1 MRVMVVVSGSLGI
14 VVGVDGSPEALPA
27 VDWAAREAVARHC
40 PLTVCHVLRFRRVE
54 VRLPDELLHQ
64 VIDSG
69 QAIVDGAVER
79 ARAVDRTGPVVGRLE
94 CGGVA
99 EALLG
104 LADSAVELVL
114 GARGGGGFDRLR
126 LGSVGGQVA
135 MHAACP
141 VTVVRAPAGSTGVVV
156 GVDGSDQSRAAL
168 EYGLRFAAEH
178 QLPVQAIL
186 VHPWAA
192 VPLPGIGYP
201 VVDPQTAQDTGQQ
214 LLHDAVAPLVA
225 KFPEVVVEPTVVSGH
240 PAGVLAD
247 ASRGA
252 TLLVVGSRGHGGFTG
267 LLLGSVSQA
276 VLRHAHCPLTIVH

>member
-1 MRVMVVVSGSLGI
+1 MVVVSGSLGI
-14 VVGVDGSPEALPA
+14 VVGVDGSPEALLA
-27 VDWAAREAVARHC
+27 VDWAACEAVARRC
-40 PLTVCHVLRFRRVE
+40 PLTVCHVVRFRRVE

-79 ARAVDRTGPVVGRLE
+79 ARVADRAGPVVGRLE

-104 LADSAVELVL
+104 LADSATELVL

-126 LGSVGGQVA
+126 LGSVVGQVVA
-135 MHAACP
+135 HAGCP

-156 GVDGSDQSRAAL
+156 GVDGSDNSRAAL
-168 EYGLRFAAEH
+168 EYGFRFAVEH
-178 QLPVQAIL
+178 QLPVQAMY

-192 VPLPGIGYP
+192 VPLPGFGYQL
-201 VVDPQTAQDTGQQ
+201 VDPQTTQDAGQR
-214 LLHDAVAPLVA
+214 LVDDTVAPLAA
-225 KFPEVVVEPTVVSGH
+225 KFPEVPVESTVVSGH

-247 ASRGA
+247 TSRGA

-267 LLLGSVSQA
+267 LVLGSVSQA
-276 VLRHAHCPLTIVH
+276 VLRHAHCPVTIVH